1 MIIVFGTRFCG
12 KVAAVNNQWVESKFF
27 SIMFIPIFPVGSM
40 FVTNSKFRS
49 RNGFPI
55 AVNAQSVKAVY
66 GRILS
71 LIFSAWFLYL
81 AADNYGSYDRDP
93 IKMIVYLLLGLLL
106 GGLCVY
112 FYLYYGKPTPDD
124 VALRNRMGALTSYY
138 AMPHWFDYPQL
149 RNMLGALELKY
160 KQKYPGS
167 DWKTDLQ
174 SGDIDRHKHMLLFG
188 LALFNCMVY
197 DLPENDELYAKAD
210 RLFS

>member
-1 MIIVFGTRFCG
+1 MIVVFGTRFCG

-49 RNGFPI
+49 RNGFQI

-71 LIFSAWFLYL
+71 LIFSGLFFYL
-81 AADNYGSYDRDP
+81 AADNFGSYDRDP
-93 IKMIVYLLLGLLL
+93 IKMIVYLLLGILL

-112 FYLYYGKPTPDD
+112 FYLYYGKPSPDD

-160 KQKYPGS
+160 KQKYPDS
-167 DWKTDLQ
+167 D
-174 SGDIDRHKHMLLFG
+174 
-188 LALFNCMVY
+188 
-197 DLPENDELYAKAD
+197 
-210 RLFS
+210 